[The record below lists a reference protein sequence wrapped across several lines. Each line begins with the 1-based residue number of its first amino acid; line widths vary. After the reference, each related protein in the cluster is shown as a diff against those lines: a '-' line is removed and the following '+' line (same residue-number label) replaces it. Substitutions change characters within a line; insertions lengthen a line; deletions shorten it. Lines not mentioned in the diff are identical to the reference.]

1 MPEVVTLGET
11 MVLMNP
17 DSSGPLKYVT
27 RFTKQI
33 GGAESNFA
41 IGVVRLGHGAGWI
54 SRVGNDEFG
63 KYIVA
68 FIRGEGVDTS
78 QVKFDPDAPTGL
90 YFKERREYGES
101 KVYYYRRGSAASRLS
116 PEDLDPDYIGSAK
129 FLHVT
134 GITPA
139 LSESCYRT
147 VKEAIKI
154 AKSRG
159 VKVSLDPNIRLK
171 LWSKERARE
180 VIMELAAQSDII
192 LPGLSEGAILV
203 GEREPEKI
211 AAKFLDQG
219 IETVVVKLGKEGA
232 YFASGSE
239 SKFVPGY
246 PIERVVDP
254 IGAGDGF
261 AAGFIAGLLK
271 GYSIEESVKLANA
284 VGALATTVTGDV
296 EGLPTMDEV
305 AVFQGKK
312 EGVDR

>member
-11 MVLMNP
+11 MILMNP
-17 DSSGPLKYVT
+17 ESSGPLKYIN

-33 GGAESNFA
+33 GGAESNFS
-41 IGVVRLGHGAGWI
+41 IGVVRLGHSAGWI
-54 SRVGNDEFG
+54 SRVGDDEFG

-78 QVKFDPDAPTGL
+78 QVKFDPGAPTGL

-116 PEDLDPDYIGSAK
+116 PEDLDPSYIGSAK
-129 FLHVT
+129 FLHIT

-139 LSESCYRT
+139 LSESCLRA
-147 VKEAIKI
+147 VKEAVKI

-180 VIMELAAQSDII
+180 VIMELAAQADIV
-192 LPGLSEGAILV
+192 LPGQSEGAILV
-203 GEREPEKI
+203 GETEPEKI
-211 AAKFLDQG
+211 AAKFLDLG
-219 IETVVVKLGKEGA
+219 VETVVIKLGKQGA
-232 YFASGSE
+232 YYACSAE
-239 SKFVPGY
+239 SKLVPGY
-246 PIERVVDP
+246 PIEKIVDP

-271 GYSIEESVKLANA
+271 GYSLKEAVKLANA

-305 AVFQGKK
+305 AVFIGEK
-312 EGVDR
+312 EGIDR